1 MNKPL
6 LWLAIF
12 CLGVLVGIGEENPI
26 MNLITIMAF
35 IGAIFPNSDDLEDVP
50 EEEERREPKA
60 RLVRNPYYNRYKP

>member
-6 LWLAIF
+6 LYMAIF

-35 IGAIFPNSDDLEDVP
+35 VGAIFPNSDDLEDVP
-50 EEEERREPKA
+50 EEEERRETKT